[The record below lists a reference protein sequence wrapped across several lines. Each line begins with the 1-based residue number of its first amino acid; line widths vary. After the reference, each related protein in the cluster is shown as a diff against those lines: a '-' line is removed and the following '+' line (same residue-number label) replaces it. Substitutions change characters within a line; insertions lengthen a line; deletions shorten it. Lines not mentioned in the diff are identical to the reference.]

1 MGLGPDAG
9 EMGTLVVSESKQ
21 KSIEEE
27 EEENDTMDARCW
39 IKFRFLGR
47 CLASRSKVNSSINGN
62 STQNGNF

>member
-21 KSIEEE
+21 RPIEE

-47 CLASRSKVNSSINGN
+47 CLASRSKVNSSING
-62 STQNGNF
+62 SITQNGNF